1 MTVFSV
7 SLRLPTTILVGRFNA
22 AQITELYQKYSD
34 AVYGNILLLLLIFRE
49 ISEKTLE
56 NTFIELNLSHTKY
69 CFKSCSD
76 FTFINRIARKR
87 CMEILQAEAPVN

>member
-7 SLRLPTTILVGRFNA
+7 SLRLPTTIPVGRFNA

-34 AVYGNILLLLLIFRE
+34 AVYGNILLLLIFRE

-69 CFKSCSD
+69 CLKSCSD
-76 FTFINRIARKR
+76 FTFINRIARKH
-87 CMEILQAEAPVN
+87 CMEIIRTNALLD